1 MAVPHWTL
9 GEERGTYDHPEMI
22 PPMPQPLHS
31 NDLSARM
38 ARTETHNYYAQL
50 DRRRIERESLQ
61 RSRDNRQRIQS
72 IDTRVKKIEVQVGK
86 LRMFHAEHLQVY
98 LKWTVAVLLAL
109 AVLSGQVTLE
119 HAKAFAPWL
128 LLGG

>member
-22 PPMPQPLHS
+22 PPMPQPLPS

-72 IDTRVKKIEVQVGK
+72 IDTRVKEIEVQVGK
-86 LRMFHAEHLQVY
+86 LRMFHAEHLQGY

-119 HAKAFAPWL
+119 QAKAFAPWL